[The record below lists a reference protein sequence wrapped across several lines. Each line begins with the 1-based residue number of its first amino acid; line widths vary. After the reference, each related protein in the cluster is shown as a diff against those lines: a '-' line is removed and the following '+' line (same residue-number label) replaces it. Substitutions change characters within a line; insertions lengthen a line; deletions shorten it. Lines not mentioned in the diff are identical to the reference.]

1 LEFDVADV
9 RIRVLTPE
17 LAAAKYA
24 TLTAVAGLT
33 KSAVGLGNVDNT
45 ADSTKPVSTAQK
57 AYIDAADAL
66 KADAAATT
74 TALAGKADA
83 SATTSALAGKA
94 DAAATASALALKA
107 DASAVYT
114 KTQVDDKVAAGVGS
128 SPIRLWDKT
137 ARTWPAVGNGSAP
150 VVFMSTNDKTA
161 DVPAGMRVELDV
173 WIPHVDATNA

>member
-1 LEFDVADV
+1 MAEL

-17 LAAAKYA
+17 LAAQKYA
-24 TLTAVAGLT
+24 TLTSVATLT

-94 DAAATASALALKA
+94 DAAATTSALALKA
-107 DASAVYT
+107 DASNVYT
-114 KTQVDDKVAAGVGS
+114 KTQVDDKVAAGVGA
-128 SPIRLWDKT
+128 SPFRAWNPST
-137 ARTWPAVGNGSAP
+137 RVWPALGSTTAP
-150 VVFMSTNDKTA
+150 VFYVSTNDATA
-161 DVPAGMRVELDV
+161 TAPSEARQNFDM
-173 WIPHVDATNA
+173 WIQHPDAVTS